1 MEDVSVCQIQTWYI
15 ITYKPYLN
23 NLMKMMIGQS
33 ETGSINQN
41 IFMTLSSLASL
52 LWQVLCF
59 AAHLKVLASEAII
72 LELRMK
78 RGF

>member
-1 MEDVSVCQIQTWYI
+1 MEDVLVCQIQTWYI

-41 IFMTLSSLASL
+41 IFTTTLFSGKSSVAGFT
-52 LWQVLCF
+52 LCCT
-59 AAHLKVLASEAII
+59 LKKFWDLKQ
-72 LELRMK
+72 L
-78 RGF
+78 F

>member
-1 MEDVSVCQIQTWYI
+1 MEDVLVSKIQTWYI

-41 IFMTLSSLASL
+41 IFTTLSSLASL
-52 LWQVLCF
+52 LWHVFTLCCAF
-59 AAHLKVLASEAII
+59 KRFWHLKQL
-72 LELRMK
+72 
-78 RGF
+78 F